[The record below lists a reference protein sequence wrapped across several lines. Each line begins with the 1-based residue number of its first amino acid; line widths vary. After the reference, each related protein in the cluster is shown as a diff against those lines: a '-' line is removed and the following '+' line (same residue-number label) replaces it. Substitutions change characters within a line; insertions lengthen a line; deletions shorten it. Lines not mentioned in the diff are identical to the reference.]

1 MNLGKLKRRL
11 RVADRGQ
18 AHAVPRTAGDDRELH
33 ADASDPAGPA
43 RRAPVTDDQLP
54 PLTVT
59 DERCHPGS
67 DASG

>member
-18 AHAVPRTAGDDRELH
+18 AHVVQRTAGDDRQLH
-33 ADASDPAGPA
+33 AGAADRAGPS

-54 PLTVT
+54 PLEVT
-59 DERCHPGS
+59 DEHGETGS
-67 DASG
+67 GTSG